1 MEAININDFNNHK
14 IKEAEVIKRILSGEK
29 ELYEILVRRNNQKLY
44 RIIRSYI
51 KDDAEIE
58 DIMQDSYVKAFTK
71 LYQFKLESSFSTW
84 LIRIGI
90 NESLARLKEK
100 GKLYHLNEQSD
111 NLRSNT
117 ILEIPDNRQ
126 LNPQDKMVRNET
138 KQILENAI
146 DSLDIK
152 YKTVY
157 VMKEVEEMSLKE
169 IAIALDITKANV
181 KVRLHRS
188 KVMLKEK
195 LYEVANDKNIF
206 EFGFSRCDRITENV
220 MKRIK

>member
-14 IKEAEVIKRILSGEK
+14 IKESEVVKRILSGEK
-29 ELYEILVRRNNQKLY
+29 ELYEILVKRNNQKLY

-51 KDDAEIE
+51 KDDSEIE

-169 IAIALDITKANV
+169 IAIALDLTIANV

-188 KVMLKEK
+188 KEMLKEK

-206 EFGFSRCDRITENV
+206 EFGFSRCDRITEYV
-220 MKRIK
+220 MKSI

>member
-1 MEAININDFNNHK
+1 MEAVNINDFNNHK
-14 IKEAEVIKRILSGEK
+14 IKENEVIKRILSGEK

-44 RIIRSYI
+44 RVIRSYI
-51 KDDAEIE
+51 KDDTEIE
-58 DIMQDSYVKAFTK
+58 DIMQDSYIKAFTK

-152 YKTVY
+152 YKSVY
-157 VMKEVEEMSLKE
+157 IMKEVEEMSLKE
-169 IAIALDITKANV
+169 IAIALDLTVANV

-188 KVMLKEK
+188 KEMLKEK
-195 LYEVANDKNIF
+195 LYEVTNNSNVF
-206 EFGFSRCDRITENV
+206 EFGFSRCDRITEYV
-220 MKRIK
+220 MKSI